1 MAILGSLLINFIVLI
16 HVTWSK
22 VDDVRDVRELFEFDD
37 KLTLD
42 SRQNV
47 ENPGL
52 NTIVNKIFRKIFNAE
67 KKTFSCD

>member
-1 MAILGSLLINFIVLI
+1 METLGSLLINFVILI

-37 KLTLD
+37 KLTLE
-42 SRQNV
+42 SRENV

-67 KKTFSCD
+67 K

>member
-1 MAILGSLLINFIVLI
+1 MATLGGLLINFVVLI

-42 SRQNV
+42 SRENV
-47 ENPGL
+47 VGKL
-52 NTIVNKIFRKIFNAE
+52 IQKLSV
-67 KKTFSCD
+67 S

>member
-1 MAILGSLLINFIVLI
+1 MATLGSLLINFIVLI

-37 KLTLD
+37 KLTLE
-42 SRQNV
+42 SRENV

-67 KKTFSCD
+67 KYIFSCD

>member
-1 MAILGSLLINFIVLI
+1 MATLGSLLINFIVLI

-67 KKTFSCD
+67 KYIFSCD